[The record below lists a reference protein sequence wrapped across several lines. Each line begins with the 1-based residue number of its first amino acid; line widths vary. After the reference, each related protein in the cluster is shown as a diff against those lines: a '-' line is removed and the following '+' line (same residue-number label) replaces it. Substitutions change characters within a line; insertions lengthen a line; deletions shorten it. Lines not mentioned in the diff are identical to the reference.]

1 MTRMWLRSRSN
12 LFFRVHSQ
20 RQKSTLLSTHDD
32 LVCNYQEQAH
42 LEDIGDIK
50 IVGIDEK
57 RPPRIRKEPYID
69 LFFRLSHQ
77 APKKWCQDFNKLAK
91 DLVPPVKIDDNEGIF
106 IDAYVRDMDNIA
118 VHLDKIKR
126 KITLCNEQFIEQ
138 IRQRALAEN
147 TKNALLSAE
156 EGEQGKLNKI
166 IAALG
171 FDD

>member
-1 MTRMWLRSRSN
+1 
-12 LFFRVHSQ
+12 
-20 RQKSTLLSTHDD
+20 
-32 LVCNYQEQAH
+32 
-42 LEDIGDIK
+42 LEDIRDIK

-69 LFFRLSHQ
+69 LFFRLSHK

-118 VHLDKIKR
+118 LQLDKIKR
-126 KITLCNEQFIEQ
+126 KITLCNEQYIEE
-138 IRQRALAEN
+138 IRQRELAEN
-147 TKNALLSAE
+147 TRNVLLFAE

>member
-1 MTRMWLRSRSN
+1 MY
-12 LFFRVHSQ
+12 VHSLLQ
-20 RQKSTLLSTHDD
+20 RSTLLSTHEN
-32 LVCNYQEQAH
+32 LVCNYQERAS
-42 LEDIGDIK
+42 LEDIRSIK
-50 IVGIDEK
+50 IVGIDKK

-91 DLVPPVKIDDNEGIF
+91 DLVPPVKIDDNEGVF

-118 VHLDKIKR
+118 MHLDKIKG
-126 KITLCNEQFIEQ
+126 KIVLCNEQYIEE
-138 IRQRALAEN
+138 IRQRESAELARN
-147 TKNALLSAE
+147 VLLFGE

-166 IAALG
+166 IAALR

>member
-1 MTRMWLRSRSN
+1 MSP
-12 LFFRVHSQ
+12 HE
-20 RQKSTLLSTHDD
+20 D
-32 LVCNYQEQAH
+32 LVCNYQEQAS
-42 LEDIGDIK
+42 LEDIRDIK
-50 IVGIDEK
+50 IVGIDDK

-91 DLVPPVKIDDNEGIF
+91 DLVPPVKIDDNEGVF

-118 VHLDKIKR
+118 MHLDKIKR
-126 KITLCNEQFIEQ
+126 KIVLCNEQFIEE
-138 IRQRALAEN
+138 IRQRESAELARN
-147 TKNALLSAE
+147 VLLFGE

-166 IAALG
+166 IAALR